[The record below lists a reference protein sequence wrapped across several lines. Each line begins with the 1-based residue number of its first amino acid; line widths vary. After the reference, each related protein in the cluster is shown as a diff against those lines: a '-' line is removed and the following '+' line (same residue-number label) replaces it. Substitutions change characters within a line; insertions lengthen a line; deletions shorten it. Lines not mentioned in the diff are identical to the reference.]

1 MMGKFMLHL
10 NTLNIIPMQAR
21 EAGAVQRR
29 AVVVPNSDVAEW
41 FNHILLPYS
50 NPQRVM
56 ESETLLL

>member
-29 AVVVPNSDVAEW
+29 AVVVPNSDVAE
-41 FNHILLPYS
+41 
-50 NPQRVM
+50 
-56 ESETLLL
+56 